1 GLEPSRAERNPEVE
15 NGLQPADSAALAR
28 DSRARG
34 IARGCRA
41 QRPGGAGAEPRAVR
55 TARRRRDPRSPQRSR
70 RRSGQHEARCALALS
85 LRAGAAPAAGSPGA
99 LQDLTLS
106 QQPSSTW
113 KGTELLTAVPT
124 APEPSGT
131 DNTATSTSVLPA
143 GERPEDREAVLPA
156 EVEPG
161 FTAREKETTHP
172 PGETTPQPTTHQ
184 ASTARATTAQGP
196 VTSHPHRDMKPDHH
210 ETSAPAGPSQLD
222 SHAPSV
228 EDRGPSATEK
238 AAEDGV
244 STQLPAGEGSG
255 EQDFT
260 FDISG
265 ENTAVA
271 AVEPDQRN
279 QPPVD
284 RGATGASQGLLDRK
298 EVLGGVIAGGLV
310 GLIFAVC
317 LVGFMLYRMKKK
329 DEGSY
334 SLEEPKQ
341 ANGGAYQKPSKQ
353 EEFYA

>member
-1 GLEPSRAERNPEVE
+1 MDAALYPSPAQESPNWQVPLENCTVA
-15 NGLQPADSAALAR
+15 LQPLLPSLVGPPWEILLLPGTKGVMPLEVQGFLSSMQIVATNVPPEDQDGSGDDS
-28 DSRARG
+28 DNFSG
-34 IARGCRA
+34 S
-41 QRPGGAGAEPRAVR
+41 GAGELTWGPHPKMAV
-55 TARRRRDPRSPQRSR
+55 
-70 RRSGQHEARCALALS
+70 GHEL
-85 LRAGAAPAAGSPGA
+85 
-99 LQDLTLS
+99 
-106 QQPSSTW
+106 
-113 KGTELLTAVPT
+113 
-124 APEPSGT
+124 
-131 DNTATSTSVLPA
+131 
-143 GERPEDREAVLPA
+143 
-156 EVEPG
+156 
-161 FTAREKETTHP
+161 
-172 PGETTPQPTTHQ
+172 
-184 ASTARATTAQGP
+184 
-196 VTSHPHRDMKPDHH
+196 
-210 ETSAPAGPSQLD
+210 
-222 SHAPSV
+222 
-228 EDRGPSATEK
+228 
-238 AAEDGV
+238 GV
-244 STQLPAGEGSG
+244 A
-255 EQDFT
+255 DFT